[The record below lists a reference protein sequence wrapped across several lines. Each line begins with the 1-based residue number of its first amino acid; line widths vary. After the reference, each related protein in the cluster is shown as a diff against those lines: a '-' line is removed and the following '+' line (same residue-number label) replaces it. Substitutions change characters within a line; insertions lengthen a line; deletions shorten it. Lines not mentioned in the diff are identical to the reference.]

1 MEAEP
6 FQHLERV
13 PGDFMQNPY
22 ELLAKFRG
30 DGPAHEVVFAHGA
43 KVWLVTGYD
52 EVKALTNDPRVSK
65 DGRRM
70 NELFARHS
78 GIEVDEH
85 AHAVDAEHE
94 DGAQADSGGDEGES
108 GGHAGVG
115 FDDDLA
121 AHMLNSDAPRHT
133 RLRALVSKAF
143 TAARVER
150 LRPHIEE
157 VADRLL
163 DKFADRDVVDLMDE
177 YAVRL
182 PITIIA
188 ELFGMPEEDREQ
200 FRLWALKLVGA
211 GQDPDEVA
219 EASKNVVEYA
229 NALIDEK
236 RANPGDD
243 MTSELVKVTDNGD
256 RLTQG
261 ELVAMLFVLVVA
273 GHITTIYSI
282 GNAAQNLLTHPSEL
296 AKLRDDPTL
305 MPAAVDELLR
315 YDGPSGVGTFRFS
328 NDEIQVG
335 DKVIPAGQI
344 LALSWHSANR
354 DPKRYPDPDRLDIT
368 RKPLGSMAFGHGV
381 HYCIGVPLAK
391 MQIEVALSRLI
402 ARYPHLRLAVG
413 REQLKWENS
422 ALLRG
427 LVELP
432 VSIRPAEEES

>member
-22 ELLAKFRG
+22 ELLAKFRA

-78 GIEVDEH
+78 GVELPDH
-85 AHAVDAEHE
+85 
-94 DGAQADSGGDEGES
+94 GAQPEDAADADSDA
-108 GGHAGVG
+108 HAGVG

-121 AHMLNSDAPRHT
+121 AHMLNSDPPRHT
-133 RLRALVSKAF
+133 RLRALVGKAF

-163 DKFADRDVVDLMDE
+163 DRFADREVVDLMDE

-211 GQDPDEVA
+211 GQDPDDVA
-219 EASKNVVEYA
+219 EASRRVVEYA
-229 NALIDEK
+229 NALIDAK
-236 RANPGDD
+236 RANPGED
-243 MTSELVKVTDNGD
+243 MTSELVRVTDNGD

-282 GNAAQNLLTHPSEL
+282 GNAAQNLLTHPDEL
-296 AKLRDDPTL
+296 AKLRADPSL

-315 YDGPSGVGTFRFS
+315 FDGPSGVGTFRFT

-354 DPKRYPDPDRLDIT
+354 DPKRYPDPDRLDVT
-368 RKPLGSMAFGHGV
+368 RKPLGSMAFGHGI

-402 ARYPHLRLAVG
+402 ARYPHLKLAITPQ
-413 REQLKWENS
+413 QLKWENS

-432 VSIRPAEEES
+432 VTVRPAAEDE

>member
-22 ELLAKFRG
+22 DLLEKFRAA
-30 DGPAHEVVFAHGA
+30 GPAHEVVFAHGA
-43 KVWLVTGYD
+43 KVWMVTGYD

-78 GIEVDEH
+78 GAEAAAHDE
-85 AHAVDAEHE
+85 EH
-94 DGAQADSGGDEGES
+94 DEAAGP
-108 GGHAGVG
+108 GVG
-115 FDDDLA
+115 FDDELA
-121 AHMLNSDAPRHT
+121 AHMLNSDPPRHT
-133 RLRALVSKAF
+133 RLRALVGKAF

-163 DKFADRDVVDLMDE
+163 DAFADRPVVDLMDE

-188 ELFGMPEEDREQ
+188 ELFGMPEQDREQ

-219 EASKNVVEYA
+219 EASRRVVEYA
-229 NALIDEK
+229 NALIDAK
-236 RANPGDD
+236 RAEPGED
-243 MTSELVKVTDNGD
+243 MTSELVRATDNGD

-282 GNAAQNLLTHPSEL
+282 GNAAQNLLTHPGEL
-296 AKLRDDPTL
+296 AKLRADPSL

-315 YDGPSGVGTFRFS
+315 FDGPSGVGTFRFTK
-328 NDEIQVG
+328 DEIQVG

-354 DPKRYPDPDRLDIT
+354 DASRFPDPDRLDVT
-368 RKPLGSMAFGHGV
+368 RRPVGSMAFGHGI

-402 ARYPHLRLAVG
+402 ARYPHLRLAVEP
-413 REQLKWENS
+413 EQLKWENS

-432 VSIRPAEEES
+432 VYVRPTEEQS

>member
-22 ELLAKFRG
+22 ELLAKFRAA
-30 DGPAHEVVFAHGA
+30 GPAHEVVFAHGA
-43 KVWLVTGYD
+43 KVWMVTGYD
-52 EVKALTNDPRVSK
+52 EVKALTNDPRVGK

-78 GIEVDEH
+78 GMEP
-85 AHAVDAEHE
+85 DAPAAGAEQ
-94 DGAQADSGGDEGES
+94 DGGES
-108 GGHAGVG
+108 GHDGGHAGVG
-115 FDDDLA
+115 FDDELA
-121 AHMLNSDAPRHT
+121 AHMLNSDPPRHT
-133 RLRALVSKAF
+133 RLRALVGKAF

-163 DKFADRDVVDLMDE
+163 DAFAGREVVDLMDE

-188 ELFGMPEEDREQ
+188 ELFGMPEQDREQ

-219 EASKNVVEYA
+219 EASRRVVEYA

-236 RANPGDD
+236 RANPGED
-243 MTSELVKVTDNGD
+243 MTSELVRATDNGD

-282 GNAAQNLLTHPSEL
+282 GNAAQNLLTHPDEL
-296 AKLRDDPTL
+296 AKLRADPSL

-315 YDGPSGVGTFRFS
+315 FDGPSGVGTFRFTK
-328 NDEIQVG
+328 DEIRVG
-335 DKVIPAGQI
+335 DKVIPAGEI

-354 DPKRYPDPDRLDIT
+354 DPRRYPDPDRLDVT
-368 RKPLGSMAFGHGV
+368 RKPLGSMAFGHGI

-402 ARYPHLRLAVG
+402 ARYPHLRLAV
-413 REQLKWENS
+413 EPQQLKWENS

-432 VSIRPAEEES
+432 ACVRPPAGEER

>member
-1 MEAEP
+1 MEDQP
-6 FQHLERV
+6 FPHLDRV

-22 ELLAKFRG
+22 ELLKQYRDA
-30 DGPAHEVVFAHGA
+30 GPAHEVVFAHGA
-43 KVWLVTGYD
+43 KVWMVTGYE

-70 NELFARHS
+70 NELFSLHS
-78 GIEVDEH
+78 GVELPEH
-85 AHAVDAEHE
+85 
-94 DGAQADSGGDEGES
+94 GTAQADGAEDDSA
-108 GGHAGVG
+108 GHSGVG

-121 AHMLNSDAPRHT
+121 AHMLNSDPPRHT
-133 RLRALVSKAF
+133 RLRALVGKAF

-211 GQDPDEVA
+211 GQDPDDVA
-219 EASKNVVEYA
+219 EASRRVVEYA
-229 NALIDEK
+229 NALIDAK
-236 RANPGDD
+236 RANPGED
-243 MTSELVKVTDNGD
+243 MTSELVRVTDNGD

-282 GNAAQNLLTHPSEL
+282 GNAAQNLLTHPDEL
-296 AKLRDDPTL
+296 AKLRADPSL

-315 YDGPSGVGTFRFS
+315 FDGPSGVGTFRFS

-354 DPKRYPDPDRLDIT
+354 DPKRYPDPDRLDVT
-368 RKPLGSMAFGHGV
+368 RKPLGSMAFGHGI

-402 ARYPHLRLAVG
+402 ARYPHLKLAITPQ
-413 REQLKWENS
+413 QLKWENS

-432 VSIRPAEEES
+432 VTVRPAGEEA